1 MGTAT
6 TRTTCNWRGGDGSWL
21 IKILLIRGRERKN
34 IRGFKIDAGDFGGA
48 GIIFHCVSAI
58 WIEFSCFRNDCF
70 FFVLSIISVG
80 LVCESCDVKMVSVQ
94 LYMYIDL

>member
-1 MGTAT
+1 MLETLAELELFFAAFV
-6 TRTTCNWRGGDGSWL
+6 R
-21 IKILLIRGRERKN
+21 
-34 IRGFKIDAGDFGGA
+34 FGLNFPA
-48 GIIFHCVSAI
+48 FEMSV
-58 WIEFSCFRNDCF
+58 